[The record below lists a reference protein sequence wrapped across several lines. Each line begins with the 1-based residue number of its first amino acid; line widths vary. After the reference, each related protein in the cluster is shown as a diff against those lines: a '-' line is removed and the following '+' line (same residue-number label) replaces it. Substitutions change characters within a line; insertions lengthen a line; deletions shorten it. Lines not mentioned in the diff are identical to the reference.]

1 MRFLSCRFLILVAS
15 QVLTHCA
22 AIQRGSLIFSTEA
35 DIWMFQNRNVA
46 DYTNMA
52 NMIFWR
58 FFSRNQEIRDA
69 ILSLVHSYSQLDNKL
84 ERHEQRERSLGEQVK
99 KGLITLQKNQRVF
112 DTLKGTIT
120 RLDERV
126 SSIETALISVST
138 FS

>member
-1 MRFLSCRFLILVAS
+1 
-15 QVLTHCA
+15 
-22 AIQRGSLIFSTEA
+22 
-35 DIWMFQNRNVA
+35 
-46 DYTNMA
+46 
-52 NMIFWR
+52 MIFWR